1 MIEVLIRVLTIF
13 PEMFD
18 GPLEYSI
25 VKRAREQGLLD
36 VELINIRDY
45 SADKHH
51 KVDDYPF
58 GGGAGMVMKPEA
70 FFSCFEAMNIEAG
83 KRVILLTPQGETF
96 TQKKAQELSGE
107 TEFSL
112 ICGHYEGIDERVKS
126 LVTDYIS
133 LGDYILTGGEI
144 ASMAIIDCVARLIPG
159 VLGDPSS
166 IQEESFSY
174 GLLEYPHYTRPRSYK
189 GQDVPDVLLSGNHQD
204 IRRWRRVQA
213 VARTL
218 FNRPDMLADVPW
230 EEDDRETVDRILT
243 AAP

>member
-70 FFSCFEAMNIEAG
+70 FFSCYEAMNIEPG
-83 KRVILLTPQGETF
+83 TRVILLTPQGETF
-96 TQKKAQELSGE
+96 TQKKAQELSEE
-107 TEFSL
+107 TEFTL

-133 LGDYILTGGEI
+133 LGDFVLTGGEI
-144 ASMAIIDCVARLIPG
+144 ASMAITFPISSLATE
-159 VLGDPSS
+159 SS
-166 IQEESFSY
+166 IIRAFS
-174 GLLEYPHYTRPRSYK
+174 PSI
-189 GQDVPDVLLSGNHQD
+189 S
-204 IRRWRRVQA
+204 
-213 VARTL
+213 
-218 FNRPDMLADVPW
+218 
-230 EEDDRETVDRILT
+230 LT
-243 AAP
+243 ST